1 MSLNPYLIKNKNQ
14 NPYNRFELDNNK
26 ILFNKDYSKTNH
38 IEFPRKNLSKKI
50 FLSKILN
57 NTKSILKS
65 KSDFF
70 DYMQEYYSIVTKSTF
85 KTPDIRLYP
94 LLRKNRPDL
103 ISIKN
108 QSKTVDN
115 YVKKK
120 PMKNYLK
127 EKIFSSDFKK
137 KFRINLSATSSNL
150 KKNNNFF
157 KEKKNE
163 KLFFYDDFFYKW
175 KKEENKINNEYSDLN
190 YDENKIFFGNYHQF
204 LEERMNFCKK
214 NKLENLQKSLKISF
228 EDRNKKKIKLELI
241 SMKLIFEP
249 IKQNDYKIKAKNYEY
264 NFEDYK
270 QITEYKGINTTE
282 EDSNNINNEEES
294 NKNKNIVTFP
304 LSYVFLYYI
313 NGFDYFKKILLSCI
327 KFDSNFKK
335 IYFQENEIYTIIR
348 NEGESEQ
355 NKKDKNIIRR
365 NGPKKNTRSFMV
377 GGVANKLSK
386 NNKTFFSLKS
396 FNFSQ
401 KNEQK
406 IDLDEKGGKI
416 NNKKILKIHSN
427 QDIKSIKNGKYTEYN
442 FIWETPFESYR
453 VKLIMPIII
462 FWSEHINKNIIT
474 YCNKELFLFLLK
486 NNFINW
492 DYYIL
497 KYLFSLK
504 IFRFFILKGISFYNK
519 YSMSDALQKN
529 IKNQR
534 NRNKNKFSHINI
546 RTFLKKEYKYIDD
559 RNILLNNE
567 KKIFNQFSE
576 NNESYKF
583 FYTDNFSINSI
594 IEINSFKIL
603 IDNPEL
609 NNKIYWEFLLNFKQ
623 MIFLTN
629 INNYEKLE
637 NFLPKIII
645 TNFEEGYLNLDL
657 NILEYFNNKIIHGLK
672 YDEKKSEKNDMNS
685 SSSISSHNKDKMRI
699 NIKMP
704 TIIREQ
710 FVKSDLLN
718 NNVKEFETNF
728 DFLNAL
734 KNYDNKFWPEKILEF
749 LNLDI
754 NNAQIKNNGYLNMI
768 NTKNKINED
777 EYDDIFDK
785 NYEERFK
792 NNNFKNHSK
801 SLHFR
806 LRKHNL

>member
-1 MSLNPYLIKNKNQ
+1 M
-14 NPYNRFELDNNK
+14 
-26 ILFNKDYSKTNH
+26 
-38 IEFPRKNLSKKI
+38 
-50 FLSKILN
+50 
-57 NTKSILKS
+57 
-65 KSDFF
+65 
-70 DYMQEYYSIVTKSTF
+70 
-85 KTPDIRLYP
+85 
-94 LLRKNRPDL
+94 
-103 ISIKN
+103 
-108 QSKTVDN
+108 
-115 YVKKK
+115 
-120 PMKNYLK
+120 
-127 EKIFSSDFKK
+127 KK
-137 KFRINLSATSSNL
+137 KFLIN
-150 KKNNNFF
+150 
-157 KEKKNE
+157 
-163 KLFFYDDFFYKW
+163 
-175 KKEENKINNEYSDLN
+175 
-190 YDENKIFFGNYHQF
+190 
-204 LEERMNFCKK
+204 
-214 NKLENLQKSLKISF
+214 
-228 EDRNKKKIKLELI
+228 
-241 SMKLIFEP
+241 
-249 IKQNDYKIKAKNYEY
+249 
-264 NFEDYK
+264 
-270 QITEYKGINTTE
+270 
-282 EDSNNINNEEES
+282 
-294 NKNKNIVTFP
+294 
-304 LSYVFLYYI
+304 
-313 NGFDYFKKILLSCI
+313 
-327 KFDSNFKK
+327 
-335 IYFQENEIYTIIR
+335 
-348 NEGESEQ
+348 
-355 NKKDKNIIRR
+355 
-365 NGPKKNTRSFMV
+365 
-377 GGVANKLSK
+377 
-386 NNKTFFSLKS
+386 
-396 FNFSQ
+396 
-401 KNEQK
+401 
-406 IDLDEKGGKI
+406 
-416 NNKKILKIHSN
+416 
-427 QDIKSIKNGKYTEYN
+427 
-442 FIWETPFESYR
+442 
-453 VKLIMPIII
+453 
-462 FWSEHINKNIIT
+462 
-474 YCNKELFLFLLK
+474 
-486 NNFINW
+486 
-492 DYYIL
+492 
-497 KYLFSLK
+497 SLK

-728 DFLNAL
+728 DFLNSL